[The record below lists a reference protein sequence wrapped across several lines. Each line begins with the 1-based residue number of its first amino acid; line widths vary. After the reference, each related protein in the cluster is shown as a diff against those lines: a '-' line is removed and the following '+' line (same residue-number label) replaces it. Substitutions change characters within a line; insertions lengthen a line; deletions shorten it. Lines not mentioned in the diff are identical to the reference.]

1 MILLMKQ
8 EILESYI
15 TYIFDFFQKS
25 RCFKAGQGNMLR
37 NFRFA
42 AEKQFTRNQ
51 LGILYFLVNT
61 LIDNGYLYLKDR
73 DFIALTENCADVI
86 NGGECVIPTIS
97 LERTIYEKETSRSD
111 IYEQLWN
118 IIGSNKENDYAPLYV
133 DGPLFYNTIRPYL
146 TTLSLP
152 HTYGEYMA
160 ELREK
165 EEFTSRIKW
174 YRTLFLALDENDVQK
189 FLKDLSIKINRLL
202 LMNTPKDAIQ
212 EALNPWADVDIP
224 TIDNTP
230 LPEILNKVAEEPI
243 VNKNKPFVLISY
255 AWEVEDN
262 VFMNWIQTFAKDLRR
277 RGIDAQIDQY
287 QPHGT
292 DLPKFML

>member
-1 MILLMKQ
+1 
-8 EILESYI
+8 
-15 TYIFDFFQKS
+15 
-25 RCFKAGQGNMLR
+25 MLR

-73 DFIALTENCADVI
+73 DFIALTENGADVI
-86 NGGECVIPTIS
+86 NGGECVIPKIS

-277 RGIDAQIDQY
+277 RG
-287 QPHGT
+287 
-292 DLPKFML
+292 LMLK

>member
-1 MILLMKQ
+1 MGNIWQNCGKRKNLHQ
-8 EILESYI
+8 EL
-15 TYIFDFFQKS
+15 
-25 RCFKAGQGNMLR
+25 
-37 NFRFA
+37 
-42 AEKQFTRNQ
+42 
-51 LGILYFLVNT
+51 
-61 LIDNGYLYLKDR
+61 
-73 DFIALTENCADVI
+73 
-86 NGGECVIPTIS
+86 
-97 LERTIYEKETSRSD
+97 
-111 IYEQLWN
+111 
-118 IIGSNKENDYAPLYV
+118 
-133 DGPLFYNTIRPYL
+133 
-146 TTLSLP
+146 
-152 HTYGEYMA
+152 
-160 ELREK
+160 
-165 EEFTSRIKW
+165 KW

-292 DLPKFML
+292 LVALRMLSSINLGKSVP

>member
-73 DFIALTENCADVI
+73 DFIALTENGADVI
-86 NGGECVIPTIS
+86 NGGECVIPKIS

-243 VNKNKPFVLISY
+243 VNKNKRFVDFVCVGGRRQCLYELDS
-255 AWEVEDN
+255 N
-262 VFMNWIQTFAKDLRR
+262 FRQRFAKTRD
-277 RGIDAQIDQY
+277 
-287 QPHGT
+287 
-292 DLPKFML
+292 